1 MYITS
6 VNDKNTLWKSQHL
19 QIYDTCNGPVSKY
32 LELPSLT
39 SLITSPAHA
48 HWFSQYL
55 LDPFP
60 DFFVHNAVNNGICC
74 MSKKE
79 KIPEH

>member
-1 MYITS
+1 MIKILYGNLNIYKRYTI
-6 VNDKNTLWKSQHL
+6 
-19 QIYDTCNGPVSKY
+19 IYDTCNDTVSKY
-32 LELPSLT
+32 LELPILT
-39 SLITSPAHA
+39 SLIKSLAHA

-60 DFFVHNAVNNGICC
+60 DFLIQNAVNNGICC